1 MRHRERVVAV
11 LLVAS
16 MGACAALAP
25 VSNRVTP
32 AERARRA
39 MTALQRE
46 AFALARYDLLALA
59 SDCRSGRYGRDALLL
74 LAAAELDTGNPDGS
88 PRLARHLAAQYLL
101 LPDASPERIPLARSL
116 YRLGADLGGPSAPVQ
131 VRMVQAT
138 PASAPGEAHAPGEP
152 PSPSS
157 GPTSSSDGPASDSDG
172 AASSPGGPAPSSV
185 GPASSPDPTG
195 SPLLPGLAS
204 RFDTCD
210 AGVEAAAGGP
220 LPTTPAPRTVRLES
234 LRAEMAAQVDSLARL
249 QAELT
254 SRADSIAHLSA
265 EIERIRA
272 LLKSGLPRSAPRD
285 HR

>member
-11 LLVAS
+11 LLAAS

-88 PRLARHLAAQYLL
+88 PRLARQLAAQYLL
-101 LPDASPERIPLARSL
+101 LPDASPERVPLARSL

-131 VRMVQAT
+131 ERMVQAT

-157 GPTSSSDGPASDSDG
+157 GPASDSDG
-172 AASSPGGPAPSSV
+172 AASSPGEPAPSSA

-195 SPLLPGLAS
+195 SQLLPGLAS
-204 RFDTCD
+204 RFDTCE
-210 AGVEAAAGGP
+210 AGAETAASGP

-249 QAELT
+249 RAELT
-254 SRADSIAHLSA
+254 SRADSIAHLNA

-272 LLKSGLPRSAPRD
+272 LLKSGLPRSVPRD